1 MKNTVL
7 IVWNVVLTAIVAF
20 LVFHV
25 LSEDK
30 GKKDPSPAKK
40 SSVLSDSTSSL
51 RIAYVNIDSLE
62 KHYELYEQRKTEL
75 EKKQQQ
81 SEALLNK
88 KIDAFQKDYT
98 AAQQSATTMTES
110 QLQSTQ
116 EKLQRQQAEI
126 QQLQSS
132 LQTDFQNQLEQSNK
146 QLKDSLDSFIKTYN
160 ADKRFTYIL
169 SYSDG
174 GDILFAEPGLD
185 ITEDAIKGLNEK
197 LKK

>member
-1 MKNTVL
+1 ML
-7 IVWNVVLTAIVAF
+7 
-20 LVFHV
+20 
-25 LSEDK
+25 
-30 GKKDPSPAKK
+30 P
-40 SSVLSDSTSSL
+40 DSTGSI

-62 KHYELYEQRKTEL
+62 NHYELYEQRKKEL

-88 KIDAFQKDYT
+88 KIDAFQKDYA

-110 QLQSTQ
+110 QLQSMQ
-116 EKLQRQQAEI
+116 EKLQKQQADI

-197 LKK
+197 LRK